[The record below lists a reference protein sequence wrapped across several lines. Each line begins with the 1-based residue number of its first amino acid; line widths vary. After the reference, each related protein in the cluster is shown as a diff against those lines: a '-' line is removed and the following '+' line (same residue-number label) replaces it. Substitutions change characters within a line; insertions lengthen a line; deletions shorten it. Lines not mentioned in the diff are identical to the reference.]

1 MIKFIF
7 KEIATSIS
15 SILIFLLIMFYGIN
29 ILIPGDFLTPLRLM
43 MSQAELDALRET
55 LGANDPLYQRYFR
68 WILGVFNGEITT
80 GGFRQ
85 RSGKDIMSTVLP
97 TLQVLI
103 PSFTLAF
110 YISRIPSI
118 KTPLSKLHKNKI
130 FSDTVATLFISL
142 FPPIVL
148 FLIDERIENFYTF
161 LSLTFDLEKTP
172 ISSLSISES
181 EFDIILLLFLFGVTL
196 FIVQSL
202 DVFLNNKASKRGFVF
217 SIMILFYVFV
227 LQNDIL
233 ISDIILNSKNAFK
246 TIAILSIFFVGEYIL
261 INNVITQNI
270 AREPHIL
277 TARALG
283 YSKHKIYNKHI
294 LRNSFGPFAT
304 RLTLGLPYTIA
315 SLVIVE
321 STTGWNGMGSV
332 LYQSI
337 MNQDSNAAMGLFLLL
352 ALLTAF
358 LRITISVVQVII
370 DPRVRLK

>member
-85 RSGKDIMSTVLP
+85 RSGKDIMSTILP

-148 FLIDERIENFYTF
+148 FLIDEKIENFYTF

>member
-1 MIKFIF
+1 MFKFIV
-7 KEIATSIS
+7 KEIVTSII

-43 MSQAELDALRET
+43 LSQAELDALRET
-55 LGANDPLYQRYFR
+55 LGVNDPLYQRYFR

-85 RSGKDIMSTVLP
+85 RSGKDIMSTILP
-97 TLQVLI
+97 TIQVLI

-110 YISRIPSI
+110 YLSRIPSI
-118 KTPLSKLHKNKI
+118 KTPISKLHKNKI
-130 FSDTVATLFISL
+130 FSDTLATLFISL

-148 FLIDERIENFYTF
+148 FLIDEKIENFYTF
-161 LSLTFDLEKTP
+161 IAITFDLEKTP
-172 ISSLSISES
+172 VSILTISENK
-181 EFDIILLLFLFGVTL
+181 FDIILLLFLFSMTL

-202 DVFLNNKASKRGFVF
+202 DVLLSNKIRKSGFVF
-217 SIMILFYVFV
+217 SIMILFYIF
-227 LQNDIL
+227 LFQNDIL

-246 TIAILSIFFVGEYIL
+246 TIGILSIFFVGEYIL

-321 STTGWNGMGSV
+321 STTGWKGMGSV

-352 ALLTAF
+352 ALLTAI

>member
-85 RSGKDIMSTVLP
+85 RSGKDIMSTILP

-148 FLIDERIENFYTF
+148 FLIDEKIENFYTF

-181 EFDIILLLFLFGVTL
+181 EFDIILLLFLFGVTF

>member
-7 KEIATSIS
+7 KEIVTSIS
-15 SILIFLLIMFYGIN
+15 SIFIFLLIMFYGIN

-110 YISRIPSI
+110 YLSRIPSI
-118 KTPLSKLHKNKI
+118 KTSLSKLHKNKI
-130 FSDTVATLFISL
+130 FSDTLATLFISL

-148 FLIDERIENFYTF
+148 FLIDEKIENFYTF

-172 ISSLSISES
+172 ISTLTISES
-181 EFDIILLLFLFGVTL
+181 RFDIILLLFLFGVTL
-196 FIVQSL
+196 LIVQSL
-202 DVFLNNKASKRGFVF
+202 DVFLNNKTRKHGFVF
-217 SIMILFYVFV
+217 SIIVLFYVFV

-321 STTGWNGMGSV
+321 STTGWDGMGSV

>member
-7 KEIATSIS
+7 KEIVTSIS

-110 YISRIPSI
+110 YLSRIPSI
-118 KTPLSKLHKNKI
+118 KTSLSKLHKNKI
-130 FSDTVATLFISL
+130 FSDTLATLFISL

-148 FLIDERIENFYTF
+148 FLIDEKIENFYTF

-172 ISSLSISES
+172 ISTLTISES
-181 EFDIILLLFLFGVTL
+181 KFDIILLLFLFGVTL

-202 DVFLNNKASKRGFVF
+202 DVFLNNKTRKHGFVF
-217 SIMILFYVFV
+217 SIIVLFYVFV

>member
-148 FLIDERIENFYTF
+148 FLIDEKIENFYTF

-181 EFDIILLLFLFGVTL
+181 EFDIVLLLFLFGVTL

>member
-118 KTPLSKLHKNKI
+118 KTPLSKLHKNII

-148 FLIDERIENFYTF
+148 FLIDEKIENFYTF

>member
-7 KEIATSIS
+7 KEIVTSIS
-15 SILIFLLIMFYGIN
+15 SIFIFLLIMFYGIN

-110 YISRIPSI
+110 YLSRIPSI
-118 KTPLSKLHKNKI
+118 KTSLSKLHKNKI
-130 FSDTVATLFISL
+130 FSDTLATLFISL

-148 FLIDERIENFYTF
+148 FLIDEKIENFYTF

-172 ISSLSISES
+172 ISTLTISES
-181 EFDIILLLFLFGVTL
+181 KFDIILLLFLFGVTL

-202 DVFLNNKASKRGFVF
+202 DVFLNNKTRKHGFVF
-217 SIMILFYVFV
+217 SIIVLFYVFV

-321 STTGWNGMGSV
+321 STTGWDGMGSV

>member
-85 RSGKDIMSTVLP
+85 RSGKDIMSTILP

-148 FLIDERIENFYTF
+148 FLIDEKIENFYTF

-321 STTGWNGMGSV
+321 STTSWNGMGSV

>member
-85 RSGKDIMSTVLP
+85 KSGKDIMSTVLP

-148 FLIDERIENFYTF
+148 FLIDEKIENFYTF

>member
-1 MIKFIF
+1 MIKFIL
-7 KEIATSIS
+7 KEIVTSIS

-110 YISRIPSI
+110 YLSRIPSI
-118 KTPLSKLHKNKI
+118 KTSLSKLHKNKI
-130 FSDTVATLFISL
+130 FSDTLATLFISL

-148 FLIDERIENFYTF
+148 FLIDEKIENFYTF

-172 ISSLSISES
+172 ISTLTISES
-181 EFDIILLLFLFGVTL
+181 KFDIILLLFLFGVTL

-202 DVFLNNKASKRGFVF
+202 DVFLNNKTRKHGFVF
-217 SIMILFYVFV
+217 SIIVLFYVFV

-321 STTGWNGMGSV
+321 STTGWDGMGSV

>member
-7 KEIATSIS
+7 KEIVTSIS

-110 YISRIPSI
+110 YLSRIPSI
-118 KTPLSKLHKNKI
+118 KTSLSKLHKNKI
-130 FSDTVATLFISL
+130 FSDTLATLFISL

-148 FLIDERIENFYTF
+148 FLIDEKIENFYTF

-172 ISSLSISES
+172 ISTLTISES
-181 EFDIILLLFLFGVTL
+181 KFDIILLLFLFGVTL

-202 DVFLNNKASKRGFVF
+202 DVFLNNKTRKHGFVF
-217 SIMILFYVFV
+217 SIIVLFYVFV

-321 STTGWNGMGSV
+321 STTGWDGMGSV

>member
-148 FLIDERIENFYTF
+148 FLIDEKIENFYTF

-277 TARALG
+277 IARALG

>member
-85 RSGKDIMSTVLP
+85 RSGKDIISTVLP

-110 YISRIPSI
+110 YISRVPSI

>member
-85 RSGKDIMSTVLP
+85 RSGKDIISTILP

-148 FLIDERIENFYTF
+148 FLIDEKVENFYTF

-181 EFDIILLLFLFGVTL
+181 ELDIILLLFLFGVTL

-202 DVFLNNKASKRGFVF
+202 DVFLNNKVSKRGFVF
-217 SIMILFYVFV
+217 SIMILFYVFI

-321 STTGWNGMGSV
+321 STTGWGGMGSV

>member
-85 RSGKDIMSTVLP
+85 KSGKDIMSTVLP

-118 KTPLSKLHKNKI
+118 KTPISKLHKNKI

-148 FLIDERIENFYTF
+148 FLIDEKIENFYTF

-277 TARALG
+277 TACAIG

>member
-1 MIKFIF
+1 MFKFIV
-7 KEIATSIS
+7 KEIVTSII

-43 MSQAELDALRET
+43 LSQAELDALRET
-55 LGANDPLYQRYFR
+55 LGVNEPLYKRYFR

-97 TLQVLI
+97 TIQVLI

-110 YISRIPSI
+110 YLSRIPSI
-118 KTPLSKLHKNKI
+118 KTPISKLHKNKI
-130 FSDTVATLFISL
+130 FSDTLATLFISL

-148 FLIDERIENFYTF
+148 FLIDEKIENFYTF
-161 LSLTFDLEKTP
+161 IAITFDLEKTP
-172 ISSLSISES
+172 VSILTISENK
-181 EFDIILLLFLFGVTL
+181 FDIILLLFLFSVTL

-202 DVFLNNKASKRGFVF
+202 DVLLNNKIRKSGFVF
-217 SIMILFYVFV
+217 SIMILFYIF
-227 LQNDIL
+227 LFQNDIL

-246 TIAILSIFFVGEYIL
+246 TIGILSIFFVGEYIL

-321 STTGWNGMGSV
+321 STTGWKGMGSV

-352 ALLTAF
+352 ALLTAI

>member
-7 KEIATSIS
+7 KEIVTSIS
-15 SILIFLLIMFYGIN
+15 SIFIFLLIMFYGIN

-110 YISRIPSI
+110 YLSRIPSI
-118 KTPLSKLHKNKI
+118 KTSLSKLHKNKI
-130 FSDTVATLFISL
+130 FSDTLATLFISL

-148 FLIDERIENFYTF
+148 FLIDEKIENFYTF
-161 LSLTFDLEKTP
+161 LSLAFDLEKTP
-172 ISSLSISES
+172 ISTLTISES

-202 DVFLNNKASKRGFVF
+202 EVFLNNKTRKRGFVF
-217 SIMILFYVFV
+217 SIMILFYVFI

-321 STTGWNGMGSV
+321 STTGWDGMGSV

>member
-148 FLIDERIENFYTF
+148 FLIDEKIENFYTF

-202 DVFLNNKASKRGFVF
+202 DVFLNNKPSKRGFVF

>member
-7 KEIATSIS
+7 KEIVTSIS

-80 GGFRQ
+80 GGLRQ

-110 YISRIPSI
+110 YLSRIPSI

-130 FSDTVATLFISL
+130 FSDTLATLFISL

-148 FLIDERIENFYTF
+148 FFIDEKIENFYTF

-172 ISSLSISES
+172 ISTLTISES

-202 DVFLNNKASKRGFVF
+202 DVLLNNKTRKRGFVF
-217 SIMILFYVFV
+217 SIMILFYVFI

-321 STTGWNGMGSV
+321 STTGWGGMGSV

>member
-148 FLIDERIENFYTF
+148 FLIDEKIENFYTF

-202 DVFLNNKASKRGFVF
+202 DVFLNYKASKRGFVF
-217 SIMILFYVFV
+217 SIMILFYVFI

>member
-148 FLIDERIENFYTF
+148 FLIDEKIENFYTF

-217 SIMILFYVFV
+217 SIMILFYVFI

>member
-85 RSGKDIMSTVLP
+85 RSGKDIMSTMLP

-148 FLIDERIENFYTF
+148 FLIDEKIENFYTF

>member
-7 KEIATSIS
+7 REIATSIS

-85 RSGKDIMSTVLP
+85 RSGKDIMSTILP

-148 FLIDERIENFYTF
+148 FLIDEKVENFYTF

-261 INNVITQNI
+261 MNNVITQNI

>member
-85 RSGKDIMSTVLP
+85 RSGKDIMSTILP

-148 FLIDERIENFYTF
+148 FLIDEKIENFYTF

-277 TARALG
+277 TACAIG

>member
-1 MIKFIF
+1 
-7 KEIATSIS
+7 
-15 SILIFLLIMFYGIN
+15 MFYGIN

-43 MSQAELDALRET
+43 LSQAELDALRET
-55 LGANDPLYQRYFR
+55 LGVNDPLYQRYFR

-97 TLQVLI
+97 TIQVLI

-110 YISRIPSI
+110 YLSRIPSI
-118 KTPLSKLHKNKI
+118 KTPISKLHKNKI
-130 FSDTVATLFISL
+130 FSDTLATLFISL

-148 FLIDERIENFYTF
+148 FLIDEKIENFYTF
-161 LSLTFDLEKTP
+161 IAITFDLEKTP
-172 ISSLSISES
+172 VSILTISENK
-181 EFDIILLLFLFGVTL
+181 FDIILLLFLFSVTL

-202 DVFLNNKASKRGFVF
+202 DVLLNNKIRKSGFVF
-217 SIMILFYVFV
+217 SIMILFYIF
-227 LQNDIL
+227 LFQNDIL

-246 TIAILSIFFVGEYIL
+246 TIGILSIFFVGEYIL

-321 STTGWNGMGSV
+321 STTGWKGMGSV

-352 ALLTAF
+352 ALLTAI

>member
-148 FLIDERIENFYTF
+148 FLIDEKIENFYTF

-217 SIMILFYVFV
+217 SIMLLFYVFV

-261 INNVITQNI
+261 MNNVITQNI